1 MMMKRLSLTLVLLFV
16 ICCFAQAD
24 TITINHFI
32 IKDNP
37 FGQSQIA
44 VVATDSLDAPLEKVN
59 GIFTFTVNGFDQ
71 QLVFNK
77 GVAFYGPKLEKSIFL
92 YLRHN
97 NDTGIH
103 AKLYYV
109 YKHDEKLVPFH
120 ISWGWLL
127 VIPLALVLLGYLF
140 KRFIII
146 AAVIFLIFLY
156 FNYHNGLSFPT
167 FFESII
173 DGLKSMF

>member
-1 MMMKRLSLTLVLLFV
+1 MLKRIYLTIAVLVALSQFGW
-16 ICCFAQAD
+16 AD
-24 TITINHFI
+24 TININHFV

-44 VVATDSLDAPLEKVN
+44 IVATDSLNNPLQNVN
-59 GIFTFTVNGFDQ
+59 GDFTFAVNGFEQ
-71 QLVFNK
+71 ALTFNK
-77 GVAFYGPKLEKSIFL
+77 GVAFYPPKIEKSIFL

-97 NDTGIH
+97 NDVGTH
-103 AKLYYV
+103 SMLYYV
-109 YKHDEKLVPFH
+109 YKHDDKLSPWH

-127 VIPLALVLLGYLF
+127 VIPLSLVLLGYLF

-146 AAVIFLIFLY
+146 AVIIFIIFIY
-156 FNYHNGLSFPT
+156 FNHHNGLSFPT
-167 FFESII
+167 FFSSII